1 MEATQDSPLSSQP
14 SHLKHWM
21 RETASFLEIYNREA
35 ALIGL
40 LRDEKASLM
49 AEREQ
54 LVEALK
60 RGEEKHKV
68 ALRLLCQDKDNVA
81 KELQEKL
88 RKVGEQMEGNM
99 REMTKEKETLA
110 EKLLQSNSENAKLH
124 AKLKSVVG
132 TVKTYK
138 TFHEQ
143 LNSAFQN
150 VTY

>member
-1 MEATQDSPLSSQP
+1 
-14 SHLKHWM
+14 M
-21 RETASFLEIYNREA
+21 RETATFLEIYNREA

-81 KELQEKL
+81 KELQEKIKKRERLGL
-88 RKVGEQMEGNM
+88 RTMIDTI
-99 REMTKEKETLA
+99 R
-110 EKLLQSNSENAKLH
+110 LLL
-124 AKLKSVVG
+124 
-132 TVKTYK
+132 
-138 TFHEQ
+138 FCC
-143 LNSAFQN
+143 F
-150 VTY
+150 